1 MGKGWIHLH
10 RSLIDHWLWQ
20 EKPFSR
26 GQAWIDLL
34 FQANH
39 SDNKFLLG
47 NELIT
52 LERGEFVTSELKL
65 MERWGWGKTKVRAF
79 LNLLQIDNM
88 IVKKTNHKRTA
99 IKIVNYSKY
108 NDYETTEKPETNHS
122 QTIDKPFADTNKNE
136 KNEKNEKKER
146 EGELPPVTVKR
157 FPAGKYQNVFLSQEE
172 AVKLQKEFP
181 NEAAAMIETLSEYM
195 ETSGKSY
202 KNHFAVIAKWI
213 REDRKNPKKK
223 QKEDAID
230 AKQRANY
237 GEHWTDHIFD
247 T

>member
-108 NDYETTEKPETNHS
+108 NDYETTEKPE
-122 QTIDKPFADTNKNE
+122 
-136 KNEKNEKKER
+136 
-146 EGELPPVTVKR
+146 R
-157 FPAGKYQNVFLSQEE
+157 FTRWP
-172 AVKLQKEFP
+172 
-181 NEAAAMIETLSEYM
+181 TL
-195 ETSGKSY
+195 
-202 KNHFAVIAKWI
+202 
-213 REDRKNPKKK
+213 
-223 QKEDAID
+223 
-230 AKQRANY
+230 
-237 GEHWTDHIFD
+237 
-247 T
+247 